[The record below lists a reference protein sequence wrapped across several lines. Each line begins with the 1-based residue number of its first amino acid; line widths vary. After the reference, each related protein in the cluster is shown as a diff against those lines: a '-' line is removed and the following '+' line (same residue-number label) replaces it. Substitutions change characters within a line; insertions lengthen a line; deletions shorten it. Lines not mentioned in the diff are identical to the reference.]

1 MTDGDR
7 PAQRQTLETVGV
19 YASITEASIVRERLE
34 QAGIRSWLQNELTA
48 GQLFQVG
55 LALGGVT
62 LQVASDDLQRAEEL
76 IAESGESAAG
86 EAGVAWTCPRCGSE
100 VDAGFEICW
109 SCQAPGTGT

>member
-1 MTDGDR
+1 VTDGDR

-86 EAGVAWTCPRCGSE
+86 EAILAWTCPRCGSE